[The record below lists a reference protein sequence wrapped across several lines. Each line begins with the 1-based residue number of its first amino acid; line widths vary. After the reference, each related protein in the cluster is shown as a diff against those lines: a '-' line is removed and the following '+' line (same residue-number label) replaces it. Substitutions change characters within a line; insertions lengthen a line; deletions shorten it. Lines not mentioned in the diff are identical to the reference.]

1 MVVDNFSKD
10 DNLIELQTTSQYNP
24 VIDTNISFYESDRGT
39 GVLNFAVTKNNKPL
53 SISKHNA
60 MTSIVLKTDNF
71 DDEHG
76 AYISDDLTIV
86 DAING
91 RMQYVIPNEFLK
103 YTGRVHAQAYFT
115 QNGSNNVIVERQFSF
130 NIENDLISNFDGKTK
145 LVYIKSIQDL
155 TESVKEEVEDLKKS
169 LNDTKSLVSEID
181 SRINQGIQRLE
192 IKQNEAVQMITT
204 TQDKAVQYINSEFQ
218 KTVDKEQAI
227 YKRLSE
233 VENQI
238 NDADLVKGRSTVN
251 WQKSKITDDYGK
263 AIESSEQSID
273 SVLSAVNTSRII
285 HITSATDAPSFEDIG
300 TVDTPKE
307 DGVDDGSDIPVAPN
321 TLGKSGVLVVYV
333 VDDSAARATWYP
345 DDSNDEYTKY
355 KISGTWYPFYKKNDG
370 DLTKQF
376 VEETSNT
383 ALNQA
388 KQYVDDKFGTTS
400 WQQHKMTEA
409 NGQSIQVNLN
419 NAQGDLGYLTA
430 GNYYATRV
438 PDLPSGVESYEGYLS
453 VFVKDD
459 TNKLFNF
466 TPYNSKKIYT
476 RSITNGQL
484 EPQWTVPNEHKSTVL
499 FDGGANG
506 VGTTINLTEPYTNYS
521 ILLVSGTY
529 PGGVIEGFG
538 LTALPNAI
546 QLSKA
551 NVVDSDGNGG
561 GIYECLLSKT
571 SSTTLRIDNDV
582 YFDLGKTS
590 GSGANANKV
599 TITKI
604 MGWK

>member
-39 GVLNFAVTKNNKPL
+39 GVLNFTVTKNNKPL

-76 AYISDDLTIV
+76 AYISDELTIV

-130 NIENDLISNFDGKTK
+130 NIENDLISNFDSKTK

-218 KTVDKEQAI
+218 KIVDKEQAI
-227 YKRLSE
+227 YKRVSE
-233 VENQI
+233 VEKQI
-238 NDADLVKGRSTVN
+238 SGADLVKGNSTVN

-300 TVDTPKE
+300 TIDTPKE

-333 VDDSAARATWYP
+333 VDDSTARATWYP

-355 KISGTWYPFYKKNDG
+355 KIGGTWYPFYKKNDG

-376 VEETSNT
+376 VEETSNN

-453 VFVKDD
+453 VFVKDE

-476 RSITNGQL
+476 RSITNGRL

-529 PGGVIEGFG
+529 PGGIIEGFG

>member
-76 AYISDDLTIV
+76 AYISDELTIV

-218 KTVDKEQAI
+218 KIVDKEQAI
-227 YKRLSE
+227 FERVNE
-233 VENQI
+233 VEQQI
-238 NDADLVKGRSTVN
+238 NGADLIKGNSTVN

-307 DGVDDGSDIPVAPN
+307 DGVDDGSDISVAPN
-321 TLGKSGVLVVYV
+321 TLGTSGVLVVYV
-333 VDDSAARATWYP
+333 VDDSTARATWYP

-355 KISGTWYPFYKKNDG
+355 KIGGTWYPFYKKNDG

-376 VEETSNT
+376 VEETSNNT
-383 ALNQA
+383 LNQA

-453 VFVKDD
+453 VFVKDE

-466 TPYNSKKIYT
+466 TPYNSKKIYK
-476 RSITNGQL
+476 RSITNGRL
-484 EPQWTVPNEHKSTVL
+484 EQQWTVPNEHKSTVL

-551 NVVDSDGNGG
+551 NIVDSDGNGG

>member
-76 AYISDDLTIV
+76 AYISDELTIV

-169 LNDTKSLVSEID
+169 LSDTKSLVTEID

-218 KTVDKEQAI
+218 KIVDKEQAI

-233 VENQI
+233 VEQQI
-238 NDADLVKGRSTVN
+238 NGADLVKGNSTVN

-273 SVLSAVNTSRII
+273 SVLSAINTSRII
-285 HITSATDAPSFEDIG
+285 HITSATDAPTFKDIG
-300 TVDTPKE
+300 TLETPKE

-333 VDDSAARATWYP
+333 VDDSTARATWYP

-355 KISGTWYPFYKKNDG
+355 KIGGTWYPFYKKNDG

-376 VEETSNT
+376 VEETSNN

-400 WQQHKMTEA
+400 WQQHKLTEP

-453 VFVKDD
+453 VFVKDE

-466 TPYNSKKIYT
+466 TPSNSKRVYT
-476 RSITNGQL
+476 RSIINGKL
-484 EPQWTVPNEHKSTVL
+484 DSQWTVPNEHKTSVL
-499 FDGGANG
+499 FDGAASG

-551 NVVDSDGNGG
+551 NVVDTDGNGG

-571 SSTTLRIDNDV
+571 SNTTLRIDNDV

-590 GSGANANKV
+590 GSGANVNKV
-599 TITKI
+599 TINKI

>member
-1 MVVDNFSKD
+1 MAVDNFSKD
-10 DNLIELQTTSQYNP
+10 DNLIKLQTTSQYNP

-76 AYISDDLTIV
+76 AYISDELTIV

-130 NIENDLISNFDGKTK
+130 NIESDLISNFDGKTK

-169 LNDTKSLVSEID
+169 LSDTKSLVTEID

-218 KTVDKEQAI
+218 KIVDKEQAI
-227 YKRLSE
+227 FERVNE
-233 VENQI
+233 VEQQI
-238 NDADLVKGRSTVN
+238 NGADLVKGNSTTN

-285 HITSATDAPSFEDIG
+285 HITSATDAPSFKDIG

-333 VDDSAARATWYP
+333 VDDSTARATWYP

-355 KISGTWYPFYKKNDG
+355 KIGGTWYPFYKKNDG

-376 VEETSNT
+376 VEETSNN

-453 VFVKDD
+453 VFVKDE

-476 RSITNGQL
+476 RSITNGRL

-582 YFDLGKTS
+582 YFDLGRTT

>member
-76 AYISDDLTIV
+76 AYISDELTIV

-218 KTVDKEQAI
+218 KIVDKEQAI
-227 YKRLSE
+227 FERVNE
-233 VENQI
+233 VEQQI
-238 NDADLVKGRSTVN
+238 NGADLVKGNSTVN

-273 SVLSAVNTSRII
+273 SVLSTINTSRII

-307 DGVDDGSDIPVAPN
+307 DGVDDGSEVPVAPN

-333 VDDSAARATWYP
+333 VDDSTARATWYP
-345 DDSNDEYTKY
+345 DDSNDEYSKY
-355 KISGTWYPFYKKNDG
+355 KIGGTWYPFYKKNDS

-376 VEETSNT
+376 VEDTSNNT
-383 ALNQA
+383 LNQA

-409 NGQSIQVNLN
+409 NGQSMQVNLN
-419 NAQGDLGYLTA
+419 NAQGDLGSLSS

-453 VFVKDD
+453 VFVKDE
-459 TNKLFNF
+459 TNKFFNF
-466 TPYNSKKIYT
+466 TPANSKKVYT
-476 RSITNGQL
+476 RSISNGRL
-484 EPQWTVPNEHKSTVL
+484 DSQWTVPNEYKKAVL
-499 FDGGANG
+499 FDGAANG
-506 VGTTINLTEPYTNYS
+506 VGTTLNLTESYQNYS
-521 ILLVSGTY
+521 LLVISGTY
-529 PGGVIEGFG
+529 PGGTFAEVSLTSMPNSIVI
-538 LTALPNAI
+538 
-546 QLSKA
+546 SKT
-551 NVVDSDGNGG
+551 NLVDVDGNGG
-561 GIYECLLSKT
+561 GLYECSVSKT
-571 SSTTLRIDNDV
+571 SNTTFRIDVDILYDISRNA
-582 YFDLGKTS
+582 
-590 GSGANANKV
+590 GSGANANKI
-599 TITKI
+599 TIKRI
-604 MGWK
+604 EGWK

>member
-10 DNLIELQTTSQYNP
+10 DNLIELQTTSHYNP

-76 AYISDDLTIV
+76 AYISDELTIV

-169 LNDTKSLVSEID
+169 LSDTKSLVTEID
-181 SRINQGIQRLE
+181 SRINQGVQRLE

-218 KTVDKEQAI
+218 KIVDKEQAI

-233 VENQI
+233 IEKQI
-238 NDADLVKGRSTVN
+238 SDADLVKGNSTVN

-285 HITSATDAPSFEDIG
+285 HITNATDAPEKTDIG
-300 TVDTPKE
+300 TLEKPGQ
-307 DGVDDGSDIPVAPN
+307 DGVDDGSSFDES
-321 TLGKSGVLVVYV
+321 TYTSSKSGVLVVYV
-333 VDDSAARATWYP
+333 VDNNTARATWYP

-355 KISGTWYPFYKKNDG
+355 KIYGTWYPFYKKNDG
-370 DLTKQF
+370 NLTKQF
-376 VEETSNT
+376 VEETSNNT
-383 ALNQA
+383 LNQA

-453 VFVKDD
+453 VFVKDE

-466 TPYNSKKIYT
+466 TPSNSKRVYT
-476 RSITNGQL
+476 RSIINGKL
-484 EPQWTVPNEHKSTVL
+484 DSQWTVPNEHKTSVL
-499 FDGGANG
+499 FDGAASG

-521 ILLVSGTY
+521 VLLISGTY
-529 PGGVIEGFG
+529 PGGIIETFG

-551 NVVDSDGNGG
+551 NVVDTDGNGG

-582 YFDLGKTS
+582 YFDLGRTT

>member
-39 GVLNFAVTKNNKPL
+39 GVLNFSVTKNNRPL
-53 SISKHNA
+53 SISSEHVK
-60 MTSIVLKTDNF
+60 TSIVLKTDDYNV
-71 DDEHG
+71 DRG
-76 AYISDDLTIV
+76 AYISDELTIV

-91 RMQYVIPNEFLK
+91 RLQYVIPNEFLK
-103 YTGRVHAQAYFT
+103 HSGKVHAQAFFT
-115 QNGSNNVIVERQFSF
+115 QNGSNNVVVERQFSF
-130 NIENDLISNFDGKTK
+130 NIENDLVSGFDGITK
-145 LVYIKSIQDL
+145 LVYIKSIQD
-155 TESVKEEVEDLKKS
+155 TIEAVGKDFNQLKQNMADTQTLIAKV
-169 LNDTKSLVSEID
+169 NDSATK
-181 SRINQGIQRLE
+181 GIQQIE
-192 IKQNEAVQMITT
+192 IKQNEAIQAITA
-204 TQDKAVQYINSEFQ
+204 TQTSATQAVTAEFN
-218 KTVDKEQAI
+218 KIVEKEQAI
-227 YKRLSE
+227 FARVNE
-233 VENQI
+233 VEQQI
-238 NDADLVKGRSTVN
+238 NGADLVKGNSTVN

-285 HITSATDAPSFEDIG
+285 HITSATDAPSFKDIG

-333 VDDSAARATWYP
+333 VDDSTARATWYP

-355 KISGTWYPFYKKNDG
+355 KIGGTWYPFYKKNDG
-370 DLTKQF
+370 DLTKRF
-376 VEETSNT
+376 VEETSNN

-400 WQQHKMTEA
+400 WQQHKITEV

-419 NAQGDLGYLTA
+419 NAQGDLGNLSA

-453 VFVKDD
+453 VFVKDE

-466 TPYNSKKIYT
+466 TPSNSKRVYT
-476 RSITNGQL
+476 RSIINSKL
-484 EPQWTVPNEHKSTVL
+484 DSQWTVPNEHKTSVL
-499 FDGGANG
+499 FDGAASG

-521 ILLVSGTY
+521 VLLISGTY
-529 PGGVIEGFG
+529 PGGIIETFG

-551 NVVDSDGNGG
+551 NVVDTDGNGG

-571 SSTTLRIDNDV
+571 SNTTLRIDNDV

-599 TITKI
+599 TINKI

>member
-115 QNGSNNVIVERQFSF
+115 QNGSDNVIVERQFSF

-192 IKQNEAVQMITT
+192 VKQNEAVQIITT
-204 TQDKAVQYINSEFQ
+204 TQDKSVQYINDEFQ
-218 KTVDKEQAI
+218 KIVDKEQAI
-227 YKRLSE
+227 YKRVSE
-233 VENQI
+233 IEKQI
-238 NDADLVKGRSTVN
+238 SGADLVKGNSTVN

-285 HITSATDAPSFEDIG
+285 HITSATDAPSLEDIG

-321 TLGKSGVLVVYV
+321 TLGKSGVLVIYV
-333 VDDSAARATWYP
+333 VDDSTARATWYP

-355 KISGTWYPFYKKNDG
+355 KIGGTWYPFYKKNDG

-376 VEETSNT
+376 VEETSNN

-400 WQQHKMTEA
+400 WQQHKLTEA

-453 VFVKDD
+453 VFVKDE

-476 RSITNGQL
+476 RSITNGRL

>member
-76 AYISDDLTIV
+76 AYISDELTIV

-155 TESVKEEVEDLKKS
+155 TESIKEEVEDLKKS

-218 KTVDKEQAI
+218 KIVDKEQTI

-233 VENQI
+233 VEKQI
-238 NDADLVKGRSTVN
+238 SGADLVKGNSTVN

-333 VDDSAARATWYP
+333 VDDVTARATWYP

-355 KISGTWYPFYKKNDG
+355 KIGGTWYPFYKKNDG

-376 VEETSNT
+376 VEETSNN

-438 PDLPSGVESYEGYLS
+438 PDLPGSVESYEGYLS

-476 RSITNGQL
+476 RSITNGRL
-484 EPQWTVPNEHKSTVL
+484 EQQWTVPNEHKSTVL

-538 LTALPNAI
+538 LTTLPNAI

>member
-169 LNDTKSLVSEID
+169 LNDTKSLVTEID

-192 IKQNEAVQMITT
+192 VKQNEAVQMITT
-204 TQDKAVQYINSEFQ
+204 TQDKAVQYINDEFQ
-218 KTVDKEQAI
+218 KIVDKEQAI
-227 YKRLSE
+227 YKRVSE
-233 VENQI
+233 VEKQI
-238 NDADLVKGRSTVN
+238 SGADLVKGNSTFN

-273 SVLSAVNTSRII
+273 SVLNTVNTSRII

-333 VDDSAARATWYP
+333 VDDSTARATWYP

-400 WQQHKMTEA
+400 WQQHKLTEA

-476 RSITNGQL
+476 RSITNGRL

>member
-76 AYISDDLTIV
+76 AYISDELTIV

-169 LNDTKSLVSEID
+169 LSDTKSLITEID

-218 KTVDKEQAI
+218 KIVDKEQAI

-233 VENQI
+233 VEKQI
-238 NDADLVKGRSTVN
+238 NGADLVKGNSTVD

-263 AIESSEQSID
+263 TIESSEQSID
-273 SVLSAVNTSRII
+273 SVLSTVNTSRII
-285 HITSATDAPSFEDIG
+285 HITSATDAPSFKDIG

-333 VDDSAARATWYP
+333 VDDSTARATWYP

-376 VEETSNT
+376 VEETSNN

-400 WQQHKMTEA
+400 WQQHKLTEP

-430 GNYYATRV
+430 DNYYATRV
-438 PDLPSGVESYEGYLS
+438 PDLPNGVESYEGYLS

-476 RSITNGQL
+476 RSITNGRL
-484 EPQWTVPNEHKSTVL
+484 EQQWTVPNEHKSTVL

>member
-76 AYISDDLTIV
+76 AYISDELTIV

-169 LNDTKSLVSEID
+169 LSDTKSLVTEID
-181 SRINQGIQRLE
+181 SRINQGVQRLE

-218 KTVDKEQAI
+218 KIVDKEQAI

-233 VENQI
+233 IEKQI
-238 NDADLVKGRSTVN
+238 SDADLVKGNSTVN

-285 HITSATDAPSFEDIG
+285 HITNATDAPEKTDIG
-300 TVDTPKE
+300 TLEKPGQ
-307 DGVDDGSDIPVAPN
+307 DGVDDGSSFDES
-321 TLGKSGVLVVYV
+321 TYTSSKSGVLVVYV
-333 VDDSAARATWYP
+333 VDNNTARATWYP

-355 KISGTWYPFYKKNDG
+355 KIYGTWYPFYKKNDG
-370 DLTKQF
+370 NLTKQF
-376 VEETSNT
+376 VEETSNNT
-383 ALNQA
+383 LNQA

-438 PDLPSGVESYEGYLS
+438 PDLPGSVESYEGYLS

-459 TNKLFNF
+459 ANKLFNF
-466 TPYNSKKIYT
+466 TPLNSKKVYT
-476 RSITNGQL
+476 RSITNGRL
-484 EPQWTVPNEHKSTVL
+484 DSQWATPNEHKTAVL
-499 FDGGANG
+499 FDGAANG
-506 VGTTINLTEPYTNYS
+506 VGTRINLTEAYTNYA
-521 ILLVSGTY
+521 ILFISGTY
-529 PGGVIEGFG
+529 PGGVIEAFS
-538 LTALPNAI
+538 LTSIPNAI
-546 QLSKA
+546 QLSKT

-561 GIYECLLSKT
+561 GSYECLITKESG
-571 SSTTLRIDNDV
+571 TTLKIDNDV
-582 YFDLGKTS
+582 YLDLGSKT
-590 GSGANANKV
+590 GSGANANRV
-599 TITKI
+599 TINKI
-604 MGWK
+604 VGWK

>member
-10 DNLIELQTTSQYNP
+10 DNLIELKTTSQYNP

-39 GVLNFAVTKNNKPL
+39 GVLNFAVTKNNRPL
-53 SISKHNA
+53 SISSEHVK
-60 MTSIVLKTDNF
+60 TSIVLKTDDYNV
-71 DDEHG
+71 DRG
-76 AYISDDLTIV
+76 AYISDELTIV

-91 RMQYVIPNEFLK
+91 RLQYVIPNEFLK
-103 YTGRVHAQAYFT
+103 HAGKVHAQAFFT
-115 QNGSNNVIVERQFSF
+115 QHGSNNVVVERQFSF
-130 NIENDLISNFDGKTK
+130 NIENDLVSGFDGTTK
-145 LVYIKSIQDL
+145 LVYIKSIQD
-155 TESVKEEVEDLKKS
+155 TIEAVGKDFNQLKQDMADTQTLIAKV
-169 LNDTKSLVSEID
+169 NDSATKGIQQIEIKKNEAIQVITATQT
-181 SRINQGIQRLE
+181 SATQGIT
-192 IKQNEAVQMITT
+192 A
-204 TQDKAVQYINSEFQ
+204 EFN
-218 KTVDKEQAI
+218 KIVEKEQAI
-227 YKRLSE
+227 FARVNE
-233 VENQI
+233 VEQQI
-238 NDADLVKGRSTVN
+238 NGADLIKGNSTTN

-273 SVLSAVNTSRII
+273 SVLSAVNTSRIV
-285 HITSATDAPSFEDIG
+285 HITSATDAPSFKDIG

-307 DGVDDGSDIPVAPN
+307 DGVDDGSDITVAPN

-333 VDDSAARATWYP
+333 VDDSTARATWYP

-355 KISGTWYPFYKKNDG
+355 KIGGTWYPFYKKNDG
-370 DLTKQF
+370 DLTKRF
-376 VEETSNT
+376 VEETSNN

-400 WQQHKMTEA
+400 WQQHKITEV

-419 NAQGDLGYLTA
+419 NAQGDLGNLSA

-453 VFVKDD
+453 VFVKDE

-466 TPYNSKKIYT
+466 TPSNSKRVYT
-476 RSITNGQL
+476 RSIINSKL
-484 EPQWTVPNEHKSTVL
+484 DSQWTVPNEHKTSVL
-499 FDGGANG
+499 FDGAASG

-521 ILLVSGTY
+521 VLLISGTY
-529 PGGVIEGFG
+529 PGGIIETFG

-551 NVVDSDGNGG
+551 NVVDTDGNGG
-561 GIYECLLSKT
+561 GIYECLLTKT
-571 SSTTLRIDNDV
+571 SGTTLRIDNDV

-599 TITKI
+599 TINKI

>member
-76 AYISDDLTIV
+76 AYISDELTIV

-155 TESVKEEVEDLKKS
+155 TESIKEEVEDLKKS

-218 KTVDKEQAI
+218 KIVDKEQTI

-233 VENQI
+233 VEKQI
-238 NDADLVKGRSTVN
+238 SGADLVKGNSTVN

-285 HITSATDAPSFEDIG
+285 HITSATDAPSFKDIG

-333 VDDSAARATWYP
+333 VDDSTARATWYP

-376 VEETSNT
+376 VEETSNN

-438 PDLPSGVESYEGYLS
+438 PDLPGSVESYEGYLS

-476 RSITNGQL
+476 RSITNGRL
-484 EPQWTVPNEHKSTVL
+484 EQQWTVPNEHKSTVL

-538 LTALPNAI
+538 LTTLPNAI

>member
-1 MVVDNFSKD
+1 MAVDNFSKD
-10 DNLIELQTTSQYNP
+10 DNLIKLQTTSQYNP

-76 AYISDDLTIV
+76 AYISDELTIV

-169 LNDTKSLVSEID
+169 LSDTKSLVTEID

-218 KTVDKEQAI
+218 KIVDKEQAI
-227 YKRLSE
+227 FERVNE
-233 VENQI
+233 VEQQI
-238 NDADLVKGRSTVN
+238 NGADLVKGNSTTN

-285 HITSATDAPSFEDIG
+285 HITSATDAPSFKDIG

-333 VDDSAARATWYP
+333 VDDSTARATWYP

-355 KISGTWYPFYKKNDG
+355 KIGGTWYPFYKKNDG

-376 VEETSNT
+376 VEETSNN

-453 VFVKDD
+453 VFVKDE

-476 RSITNGQL
+476 RSITNGRL

-538 LTALPNAI
+538 LTTLPNAI

-582 YFDLGKTS
+582 YFDLGRTT

>member
-76 AYISDDLTIV
+76 AYISDELTIV

-115 QNGSNNVIVERQFSF
+115 QNGSNNVIVERQFNF
-130 NIENDLISNFDGKTK
+130 NIQNDLISNFDSKTK

-169 LNDTKSLVSEID
+169 LSDTKSLVTEID

-218 KTVDKEQAI
+218 KIVEKEQAI
-227 YKRLSE
+227 FERVNE
-233 VENQI
+233 VEQQI
-238 NDADLVKGRSTVN
+238 NGADLVKGNSTTN
-251 WQKSKITDDYGK
+251 WQKSKLTDDYGK
-263 AIESSEQSID
+263 AIESYEQSID

-285 HITSATDAPSFEDIG
+285 HITSATDAPSFKDIG
-300 TVDTPKE
+300 TLETPKE
-307 DGVDDGSDIPVAPN
+307 DGVDDGSEVSATTN
-321 TLGKSGVLVVYV
+321 TLGKSGLLVVYV
-333 VDDSAARATWYP
+333 VDDSTARATWYP
-345 DDSNDEYTKY
+345 DDSNDEYTTY
-355 KISGTWYPFYKKNDG
+355 KIGGTWYQFYKKVDEE
-370 DLTKQF
+370 LTKKF
-376 VEETSNT
+376 VKETSNN

-438 PDLPSGVESYEGYLS
+438 PDLPGSVESYEGYLS
-453 VFVKDD
+453 VFVKDE
-459 TNKLFNF
+459 TNKFFNF
-466 TPYNSKKIYT
+466 TPANSKKVYT
-476 RSITNGQL
+476 RSIINGRL
-484 EPQWTVPNEHKSTVL
+484 DSQWTVPNEYKKAVL
-499 FDGGANG
+499 FDGAANG
-506 VGTTINLTEPYTNYS
+506 VGTTLNLTESYQNYS
-521 ILLVSGTY
+521 LLVISGTY
-529 PGGVIEGFG
+529 PGGTFAEVSLTSMPNSIVI
-538 LTALPNAI
+538 
-546 QLSKA
+546 SKT
-551 NVVDSDGNGG
+551 NLVDSDGNGG
-561 GIYECLLSKT
+561 GLYECSVSKT
-571 SSTTLRIDNDV
+571 SNTTFRIDVDIL
-582 YFDLGKTS
+582 YDIGKS
-590 GSGANANKV
+590 AGSGANANKI
-599 TITKI
+599 TIKRI
-604 MGWK
+604 EGWK

>member
-1 MVVDNFSKD
+1 MAVDNFSKD
-10 DNLIELQTTSQYNP
+10 DNLIKLQTTSQYNP

-76 AYISDDLTIV
+76 AYISDELTIV

-169 LNDTKSLVSEID
+169 LSDTKSLVTEID

-204 TQDKAVQYINSEFQ
+204 TQDKVVQYINSEFQ
-218 KTVDKEQAI
+218 KIVDKEQAI
-227 YKRLSE
+227 FARVNE
-233 VENQI
+233 VEQQI
-238 NDADLVKGRSTVN
+238 NGADLIKGNSTTN

-333 VDDSAARATWYP
+333 VDDGTARATWYP

-355 KISGTWYPFYKKNDG
+355 KIGGTWYPFYKKNDG

-376 VEETSNT
+376 VEETSNN

-400 WQQHKMTEA
+400 WQQHKVTEA

-453 VFVKDD
+453 VFVKDE

-476 RSITNGQL
+476 RSITNGRL

-582 YFDLGKTS
+582 YFDLGRTT

>member
-76 AYISDDLTIV
+76 AYISDELTIV

-115 QNGSNNVIVERQFSF
+115 QNGSNNVIVERQFNF
-130 NIENDLISNFDGKTK
+130 NIQNDLISNFDGKTK

-169 LNDTKSLVSEID
+169 LSDTKSLVTEID

-192 IKQNEAVQMITT
+192 IKQNEAVQMITA
-204 TQDKAVQYINSEFQ
+204 TQDKAVQYINSKFQ
-218 KTVDKEQAI
+218 KIVDKEQAI
-227 YKRLSE
+227 FERVNE
-233 VENQI
+233 VEQQI
-238 NDADLVKGRSTVN
+238 NGADLVKGNSTTN
-251 WQKSKITDDYGK
+251 WQKSKLTDDYGK
-263 AIESSEQSID
+263 AIESSEQSIEA
-273 SVLSAVNTSRII
+273 VLRHANSSMII
-285 HITSATDAPSFEDIG
+285 HITNAKDAPEKADIG
-300 TVDTPKE
+300 TLEKPGQ
-307 DGVDDGSDIPVAPN
+307 DGVDDGSSFDES
-321 TLGKSGVLVVYV
+321 TYTSSKSGVLVVYV
-333 VDDSAARATWYP
+333 VDNNTARATWYP

-355 KISGTWYPFYKKNDG
+355 KIGGTWYQFYKKVDEE
-370 DLTKQF
+370 LTKKF
-376 VEETSNT
+376 VEETSNN

-438 PDLPSGVESYEGYLS
+438 PDLPGVVESYEGYLS

-459 TNKLFNF
+459 ANKLFNF
-466 TPYNSKKIYT
+466 TPSNSKKVYT
-476 RSITNGQL
+476 RSITNGRL
-484 EPQWTVPNEHKSTVL
+484 DSQWATPNEHKTAVL
-499 FDGGANG
+499 FDGAANG
-506 VGTTINLTEPYTNYS
+506 VGTRINLTEAYTNYA
-521 ILLVSGTY
+521 ILFISGTY
-529 PGGVIEGFG
+529 PGGVIEAFS
-538 LTALPNAI
+538 LTSIPNAI
-546 QLSKA
+546 QLSKT

-561 GIYECLLSKT
+561 GSYECLITKESG
-571 SSTTLRIDNDV
+571 TTLKIDNDV
-582 YFDLGKTS
+582 YLDLGSKT
-590 GSGANANKV
+590 GSGANANRV
-599 TITKI
+599 TINKI
-604 MGWK
+604 VGWK

>member
-24 VIDTNISFYESDRGT
+24 IIDTNISFYESDRGT

-76 AYISDDLTIV
+76 AYISDELTIV

-169 LNDTKSLVSEID
+169 LSDTKSLVTEID

-218 KTVDKEQAI
+218 KIVDKEQAI
-227 YKRLSE
+227 FARVNE
-233 VENQI
+233 VEQQI
-238 NDADLVKGRSTVN
+238 NGADLVKGNSTTN
-251 WQKSKITDDYGK
+251 WQKSKLTDDYGK

-273 SVLSAVNTSRII
+273 SVLSTVNTSRII
-285 HITSATDAPSFEDIG
+285 HITSATDAPSYKDIG
-300 TVDTPKE
+300 TVDTSKE

-333 VDDSAARATWYP
+333 VDDSTARATWYP

-376 VEETSNT
+376 VEETSNN

-438 PDLPSGVESYEGYLS
+438 PDLPSGVESYDGYLS
-453 VFVKDD
+453 VFVKDE

-476 RSITNGQL
+476 RSITNGRL
-484 EPQWTVPNEHKSTVL
+484 DPQWTVPNEHKSTVL

-582 YFDLGKTS
+582 YFDLGRTT

>member
-24 VIDTNISFYESDRGT
+24 IIDTNISFYESDRGT

-76 AYISDDLTIV
+76 AYISDELTIV

-218 KTVDKEQAI
+218 KIVDKEQAI
-227 YKRLSE
+227 FERVNE
-233 VENQI
+233 VEQQI
-238 NDADLVKGRSTVN
+238 NGADLVKGNSTVN

-321 TLGKSGVLVVYV
+321 TLGKSGILVVYV
-333 VDDSAARATWYP
+333 VDDSTARATWYP

-355 KISGTWYPFYKKNDG
+355 KIGGTWYPFYKKNDG

-376 VEETSNT
+376 VEETSNN

-438 PDLPSGVESYEGYLS
+438 PDLPSDVESYEGYLS
-453 VFVKDD
+453 VFAKDE

-476 RSITNGQL
+476 RSITNGRL
-484 EPQWTVPNEHKSTVL
+484 ETQWTVPNEHKSTVL

-582 YFDLGKTS
+582 YFDLGRTT

>member
-76 AYISDDLTIV
+76 AYISDELTIV

-204 TQDKAVQYINSEFQ
+204 TQDKAVQYINTELQ
-218 KTVDKEQAI
+218 KIVDKEQAI

-233 VENQI
+233 VEKQI
-238 NDADLVKGRSTVN
+238 SGADLVKGNSTVN

-333 VDDSAARATWYP
+333 VDDVTARATWYP

-355 KISGTWYPFYKKNDG
+355 KIGGTWYPFYKKNDG

-376 VEETSNT
+376 VEETSNN

-400 WQQHKMTEA
+400 WQQHKITEA

-453 VFVKDD
+453 VFVKDE

-476 RSITNGQL
+476 RSITNGRL

-529 PGGVIEGFG
+529 PGGVIKGFG

-551 NVVDSDGNGG
+551 NVVDTDGNGG

-571 SSTTLRIDNDV
+571 SNTTLRIDNDV

-599 TITKI
+599 TINKI